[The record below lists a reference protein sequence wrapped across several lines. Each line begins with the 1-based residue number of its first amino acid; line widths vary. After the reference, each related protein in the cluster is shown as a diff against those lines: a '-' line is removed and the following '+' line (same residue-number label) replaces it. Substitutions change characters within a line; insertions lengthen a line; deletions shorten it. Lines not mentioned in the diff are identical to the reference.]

1 MGDGWG
7 GFGMFGMMG
16 IGMTIFIILFFIV
29 FFAIIGAIVWRA
41 VGVGRAKAQQAAAPE
56 VQAQG
61 RVVDKR
67 VETLSP
73 GHTGDAELGSP
84 NVVRVPMG
92 DGSAWQLHKITF
104 EQASGE
110 RFELSVPPEQYGLI
124 VEGDTGTVT
133 MKGGDLLSF
142 SRELMR

>member
-7 GFGMFGMMG
+7 FFGLFGAMG
-16 IGMTIFIILFFIV
+16 IGMTIFIVLFFIA
-29 FFAIIGAIVWRA
+29 FFAIIGVFIWRVA
-41 VGVGRAKAQQAAAPE
+41 GVGRAKAQMAAAPE

-73 GHTGDAELGSP
+73 GHTGVAELGSP

-92 DGSAWQLHKITF
+92 DGSAWQLYKITF

-124 VEGDTGTVT
+124 VEGDSGTVT

-142 SRELMR
+142 NRELMR